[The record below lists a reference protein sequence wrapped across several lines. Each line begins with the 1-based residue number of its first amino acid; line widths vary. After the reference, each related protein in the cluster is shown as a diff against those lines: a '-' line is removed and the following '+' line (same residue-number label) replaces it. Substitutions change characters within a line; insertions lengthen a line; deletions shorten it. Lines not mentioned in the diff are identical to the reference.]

1 MIAEQRIASPMD
13 TAETNAI
20 EVTRLKKQFGD
31 FVAVNEVSFV
41 VHTGEIFGLLG
52 PNGAG
57 KTTLIRMMT
66 TLAPPTSGIA
76 IVAGHNVVSDS
87 DGVRHAIGVIP
98 QALTSDPELT
108 ARENVMIHAKL
119 YGLTKIQ
126 RAEAIPRLL
135 EAVGLSEFADK
146 LVGSFSGGMRR
157 RLEIARGLVHSPKIL
172 FLDEPTTGLDPVSR
186 TAVWEMINKLKEAA
200 GLTIL
205 LTTHYMDEADR
216 LCDRIAIVDHGNL
229 VALDTPTRLK
239 DSVPGTDI
247 VEAEFDNSPA
257 DWNTALEKL
266 DGVTSVKSNDGLTRI
281 ASTSGPLT
289 VGEVMN
295 LARDNRVNVRRVSVQ
310 GTTLDDVFLYYTGRQ
325 LRDAASETV
334 HRDIGHLY
342 K

>member
-1 MIAEQRIASPMD
+1 MN
-13 TAETNAI
+13 TTETNAI
-20 EVTRLKKQFGD
+20 EVVKLTKRFGD
-31 FVAVNEVSFV
+31 LVAVNEVSFT

-66 TLAPPTSGIA
+66 TLTPPTSGTA
-76 IVAGHNVVSDS
+76 VVAGHDVVTDA

-98 QALTSDPELT
+98 QAVTSDPELT
-108 ARENVMIHAKL
+108 ARENMLIHAKL
-119 YGLTKIQ
+119 YGLSKVQ
-126 RAEAIPRLL
+126 RQELILPLL
-135 EAVGLSEFADK
+135 ESVGLSDFADK

-186 TAVWEMINKLKEAA
+186 SAVWEMINKLKEAA
-200 GLTIL
+200 NLTIL

-216 LCDRIAIVDHGNL
+216 LCDRTAIVDHGLL
-229 VALDTPTRLK
+229 VALDTPTKLK

-247 VEAEFDNSPA
+247 VEAEFDNPPA
-257 DWNTALEKL
+257 DWNAALEKL
-266 DGVTSVKSNDGLTRI
+266 DGVASVTAHDGVTHI
-281 ASTSGPLT
+281 ASNSGPLT
-289 VGEVMN
+289 VTELMN
-295 LARDNRVNVRRVSVQ
+295 LARDRSVTVRRVSVQ

-334 HRDIGHLY
+334 RRDLSHLY

>member
-1 MIAEQRIASPMD
+1 MN
-13 TAETNAI
+13 TTETNAI
-20 EVTRLKKQFGD
+20 EVVKLTKRFGD
-31 FVAVNEVSFV
+31 LVAVNEVSFT

-66 TLAPPTSGIA
+66 TLTPPTSGTA
-76 IVAGHNVVSDS
+76 VVAGHDVVTDA

-108 ARENVMIHAKL
+108 ARENMLIHAKL
-119 YGLTKIQ
+119 YGLSKVQ
-126 RAEAIPRLL
+126 RQELILPLL
-135 EAVGLSEFADK
+135 ESVGLSDFADK

-186 TAVWEMINKLKEAA
+186 SAVWEMINKLKEAA
-200 GLTIL
+200 NLTIL

-216 LCDRIAIVDHGNL
+216 LCDRTAIVDHGLL
-229 VALDTPTRLK
+229 VALDTPTKLK

-247 VEAEFDNSPA
+247 VEAEFDNPPA
-257 DWNTALEKL
+257 DWNAALEKL
-266 DGVTSVKSNDGLTRI
+266 DGVASVTAHDGVTHI
-281 ASTSGPLT
+281 ASNSGPLT
-289 VGEVMN
+289 VTELMN
-295 LARDNRVNVRRVSVQ
+295 LARDRSVTVRRVSVQ

-334 HRDIGHLY
+334 RRDLSHLY

>member
-1 MIAEQRIASPMD
+1 MN
-13 TAETNAI
+13 TTETNAI
-20 EVTRLKKQFGD
+20 EVNKLKKQFGD
-31 FVAVNEVSFV
+31 FVAVKEVSFT

-66 TLAPPTSGIA
+66 TLTPPTSGKA
-76 IVAGHNVVSDS
+76 VVGGHDVVADA

-98 QALTSDPELT
+98 QAMTSDPELT
-108 ARENVMIHAKL
+108 ARENMMIHAKL
-119 YGLTKIQ
+119 YGLSASQ
-126 RAEAIPRLL
+126 RKELIPRLL
-135 EAVGLSEFADK
+135 ESVGLTEFADK

-157 RLEIARGLVHSPKIL
+157 RLEIARGLVHSPRIL

-186 TAVWEMINKLKEAA
+186 SAVWEMINKLKEAS

-205 LTTHYMDEADR
+205 LTTHYMEEANQ
-216 LCDRIAIVDHGNL
+216 LCDRIAIVDHGVL
-229 VALDTPTRLK
+229 VALDTPAKLK

-247 VEAEFDNSPA
+247 VEAEFDNPPP
-257 DWNTALEKL
+257 DWNATIEKL
-266 DGVTSVKSNDGLTRI
+266 DSVTSVTIHDGVMHI
-281 ASTSGPLT
+281 ASNRGPLT
-289 VGEVMN
+289 VGELMD
-295 LARDNRVNVRRVSVQ
+295 LAREWGVTVRRVSVQ

-334 HRDIGHLY
+334 QRDMSHLY